1 MATLVDESSRPVE
14 EMLSEVS
21 IAETETTTA
30 AAAVV
35 TAGPP
40 FEAEQDAG
48 NTEYKR
54 CLLSTDYERIDRL
67 TTQLSY
73 RLSEGDGV
81 AQYRLGIEDN
91 GSYSL
96 LDLESI
102 EKSILQLELMA
113 ESISARL
120 TDVERVSYTLEDST
134 AGEDGESKHTKE
146 TYYHAL
152 VKIESTYDDDTSKT
166 DVRVAVCGNV
176 DAGKSTCI
184 GVLKTGNLDDGRGK
198 ARTSTMVHQHEINTG
213 RTSTVSSHIIGF
225 KCDGGVTN
233 YDARQSLDAVVKNS
247 ARLLTLVDLA
257 GHEKYLRSMIYGV
270 SSSLLDYGL
279 VLINARS
286 GVTHMTHHHVTICA
300 CNRIPML
307 ILLSKVDGCPEH
319 RYRQTIEETKEML
332 KSADIRKRMT
342 VIAPKEDDVGTA
354 LNTVLSFMN
363 TDRQTTIPAIPVSFV
378 EGTNLDFVKMTLRFI
393 PKRRR
398 HADKKDKSLEF
409 IVDRLYNVPGV
420 GPVILGFV
428 NQGTVTA
435 GTSMFVGPV
444 SDGGEFVKS
453 NIKTI
458 HYNTLPVK
466 QVPSGNFACLAVK
479 LDKNTVK
486 LIRRGMV
493 LMEEAPEPVRRFKAR
508 VNIIHN
514 QHTTIK
520 EGYMPY
526 LHILMVR
533 QSATVEHIEGSGAVA
548 SETNTAAN
556 NSEEKT
562 GNNNAVTVLRPG
574 AASIVITFRFAYR
587 CEYVR
592 KGMRV
597 MFRDGKVNGY
607 GQIIETLT
615 G

>member
-1 MATLVDESSRPVE
+1 MATLVDESSRSME

-21 IAETETTTA
+21 IAETEGSA
-30 AAAVV
+30 ATVE
-35 TAGPP
+35 TDGRP
-40 FEAEQDAG
+40 FEAEQDVG
-48 NTEYKR
+48 NIEYKR

-73 RLSEGDGV
+73 RLSEGGGL
-81 AQYRLGIEDN
+81 AQYRLGIEDDGN
-91 GSYSL
+91 YSR

-120 TDVERVSYTLEDST
+120 TGVERISYTLEDT
-134 AGEDGESKHTKE
+134 AEDEKGESKQAKE

-152 VKIESTYDDDTSKT
+152 VKVESTYDDDTSKT

-184 GVLKTGNLDDGRGK
+184 GVLKTGMLDDGRGK
-198 ARTSTMVHQHEINTG
+198 ARISTMVHQHEINTG

-247 ARLLTLVDLA
+247 ARLLSLVDLA

-270 SSSLLDYGL
+270 SSSLLDYAL

-319 RYRQTIEETKEML
+319 RYRQTIEETKEMM

-342 VIAPKEDDVGTA
+342 VISPREDDMGAA

-435 GTSMFVGPV
+435 NSVVFVGPV
-444 SDGGEFVKS
+444 SESGEFVKS

-479 LDKNTVK
+479 LDKNTVR
-486 LIRRGMV
+486 LIRRGLV
-493 LMEEAPEPVRRFKAR
+493 LMEEPPEAVRRFRAR

-533 QSATVEHIEGSGAVA
+533 QSAIVEHIQCSEDA
-548 SETNTAAN
+548 SSQTSTATTSN
-556 NSEEKT
+556 LEEKT
-562 GNNNAVTVLRPG
+562 STPTVLRPG
-574 AASIVITFRFAYR
+574 AASIIITFRFAYR